1 MTRLLICTKTQSV
14 LLVFAFLKNN
24 AYPFGAT
31 YASNNYHGHKHNNLK
46 QPPKAAYQNMHNGLS
61 AMPLLSANTATSA
74 TTSTTHYMTKTHSIL
89 DDMSIL
95 SEVNTNHTHK
105 SLPESEL
112 LDPHLSKNGQE
123 HKPSM
128 AKYNSDS
135 PNGRIN
141 QRSGEY
147 NASLLSKFLYSYV
160 TPLLFTAQQR
170 PLDVNDTFITPAD
183 RQMGIMVPLLESKY
197 YGEKSAALSAIRKAS
212 GNYTK
217 MNRLNLFKNSL
228 KKRENN
234 LKDNGD
240 DHYTVSESIVLGKVH
255 WSFLFVLLAFI
266 LF

>member
-14 LLVFAFLKNN
+14 LLVFAFLKYN

-46 QPPKAAYQNMHNGLS
+46 KPPKPAYQNIRNGLS
-61 AMPLLSANTATSA
+61 AVPLLSANTATSA

-89 DDMSIL
+89 DDL
-95 SEVNTNHTHK
+95 SVLSQVNNNHTHM
-105 SLPESEL
+105 
-112 LDPHLSKNGQE
+112 SKNGQE

-128 AKYNSDS
+128 AKYNSHS
-135 PNGRIN
+135 PNGHIT

-170 PLDVNDTFITPAD
+170 PLDVNDSFITPVD

-197 YGEKSAALSAIRKAS
+197 FGERSAALSAIRKAS

-217 MNRLNLFKNSL
+217 MNRLFLFKNSL
-228 KKRENN
+228 KKRENT
-234 LKDNGD
+234 LKDNIKD
-240 DHYTVSESIVLGKVH
+240 PYTVSESIVLGKVH
-255 WSFLFVLLAFI
+255 WSFLFVMLAFI